1 MMSLPFIY
9 SSPVEE
15 IQDPYLAAKKIQLF
29 VKRDDK
35 IHPFISGNK
44 WRKLKY
50 HLSWAAE
57 NNIKTLV
64 TFGGAWSNHLL
75 ATAAAGANFGFKTV
89 GFVRGEE
96 VKNPVLSM
104 CSLFGMQLRFVDRVS
119 YKNKEEIFGINF
131 TQNEALFIDEG
142 GKSTLGIQGCSEI
155 LNELQYQYDHIFCA
169 AGTGTTI
176 VGIQEGIN
184 LLKLKTQAHCIPVLK
199 GGEFLLK
206 EFEDWGI
213 ENNKI
218 QLHSDYHFGGYAKT
232 KPVLNQFIKKFTST
246 TGIMIEPTYTGKL
259 FYGVYDLIA
268 KDYFE
273 KNSKILVI
281 HTGGLTGLLGHLPNM
296 EI

>member
-9 SSPVEE
+9 SSSEEE
-15 IQDPYLAAKKIQLF
+15 IQDPSLATKNLQLF

-50 HLSWAAE
+50 HLIWAAE
-57 NNIKTLV
+57 NNIQTLV

-75 ATAAAGANFGFKTV
+75 ATAAAGAHFGFKTI
-89 GFVRGEE
+89 GYVRTEQVE
-96 VKNPVLSM
+96 NPVLSM
-104 CSLFGMQLRFVDRVS
+104 CQLFGMQLRYVDRDS
-119 YKNKEEIFGINF
+119 YKNKQEIFKLNF
-131 TQNEALFIDEG
+131 SQDEALFIDEG
-142 GKSTLGIQGCSEI
+142 GKSSLGIKGCAEI
-155 LNELQYQYDHIFCA
+155 LNELQHQYDYIFCA
-169 AGTGTTI
+169 GGTGTTI
-176 VGIQEGIN
+176 VGIQKGIE

-206 EFEDWGI
+206 EFEACGI
-213 ENNKI
+213 TNNKI
-218 QLHSDYHFGGYAKT
+218 QLHLEYHFGGYAKT
-232 KPVLNQFIKKFTST
+232 KPALNQFIKKFMST

-268 KDYFE
+268 KDFF
-273 KNSKILVI
+273 KNNSKILVV
-281 HTGGLTGLLGHLPNM
+281 HTGGLTGLLGHLPKM